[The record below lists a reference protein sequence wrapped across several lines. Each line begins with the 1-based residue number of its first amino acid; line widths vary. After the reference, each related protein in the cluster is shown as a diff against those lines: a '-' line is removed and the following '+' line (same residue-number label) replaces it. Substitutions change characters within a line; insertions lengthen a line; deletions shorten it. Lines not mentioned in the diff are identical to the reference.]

1 MKISEQWLREW
12 VNPPLSSDE
21 LAHQI
26 TMAGLEVD
34 ALEPVAGTFSGVVVA
49 EITHTEQHPD
59 ADKLRVCTVNTGAE
73 TVQIVCGAP
82 NARVGLKAPLAR
94 IGAVLP
100 GDFKI
105 KKAKLRGVESQGMLC
120 AEAELGLSDE
130 SAGLMELPADAPVG
144 TDLRDYLQLD
154 DHLIE
159 IGLTPNRADCL
170 GIAGIAR
177 EVGLLNSMPVCE
189 VSCEP
194 VAAAVED
201 TLPVELEA
209 PERCPRYVG
218 RIIRNIDI
226 SRPSPLWL
234 QEKLRRCGLRSIDAV
249 VDVTNYILL
258 ELGQPM
264 HAFDLDRL
272 QGGIVVR
279 TAKAGERLALLD
291 GQTAELRDDTLVIAD
306 HSGPVAMAGIMGGEP
321 TAVGEGTRHLFLE
334 SAFFAPGPL
343 AGQARSYGLHTDS
356 SHRFE
361 RGVDFQLQSRAI
373 ERATRLLLDIVGGEP
388 GPVIEAVAEADLPLR
403 HDVAL
408 RRARIPRLLGFELAD
423 ADVERILSGLGLG
436 VAATDD
442 GWLCTV
448 PSWRFDISIEAD
460 LLEELARVYGYNRLP
475 VSHIQADLV
484 IPPKPESRLSLRS
497 LRRHLCARGYR
508 EAITYSFVDP
518 KLQQLFD
525 PAVAPVALENPISAE
540 MAVMRSS
547 LLPGLASAVQRSAHR
562 QQNRVRL
569 FETGLRFIPGDP
581 GTGLT
586 ELRQV
591 PTLAMIIS
599 GQRFA
604 ESWSVASV
612 GADFYDLKG
621 DLESL
626 LALGRCQSE
635 FAFRAA
641 EHPALHPGQTAE
653 ITRTGQVVGRI
664 GAVHPAVLT
673 ALDINGPVLACEM
686 DLDALLEG
694 KLPVFSELSRFPEV
708 RRDLAV
714 LVDKTVPAA
723 TLMENVT
730 AVAGAYLRELRL
742 FDVYEGKGIDPKR
755 KSVAFGLTFRDQS
768 RTLSD
773 DVVNKA
779 MDQVI
784 DSLEKNYNAEL
795 RNQAL

>member
-34 ALEPVAGTFSGVVVA
+34 ALEPVAGIFSGVVVA
-49 EITHTEQHPD
+49 EIIQAEQHPD
-59 ADKLRVCTVNTGAE
+59 ADKLRVCTVDTGGE

-82 NARVGLKAPLAR
+82 NARVGLRAPLAR

-120 AEAELGLSDE
+120 AEAELGLSDA

-144 TDLRDYLQLD
+144 SDLREYLQLD
-154 DHLIE
+154 DQLIE

-177 EVGLLNSMPVCE
+177 EVGLLNGLPVKA
-189 VSCEP
+189 VSCDP
-194 VAAAVED
+194 VTAVLED
-201 TLPVELEA
+201 TLPVRLEA
-209 PERCPRYVG
+209 SERCPRYVG
-218 RIIRNIDI
+218 RVIRNIDI

-264 HAFDLDRL
+264 HAFDLERL
-272 QGGIVVR
+272 HGGIVVR
-279 TAKAGERLALLD
+279 TANAGESLALLD
-291 GQTAELRDDTLVIAD
+291 GQTVELRDDTLVIAD
-306 HSGPVAMAGIMGGEP
+306 HNGPVAMAGIMGGDP
-321 TAVGEGTRHLFLE
+321 TAVDDGTRHLFLE
-334 SAFFAPGPL
+334 SAFFAPGSL

-361 RGVDFQLQSRAI
+361 RGVDFRLQRDAL

-388 GPVIEAVAEADLPLR
+388 GPVIEAVDEAQLPAR
-403 HDVAL
+403 PDVAL
-408 RRARIPRLLGFELAD
+408 RRARIPRLLGFDLAD

-436 VAATDD
+436 VTATAE
-442 GWLCTV
+442 GWLCSV
-448 PSWRFDISIEAD
+448 PSWRFDLAIEAD

-484 IPPKPESRLSLRS
+484 IPPKPEARLSLRS
-497 LRRHLCARGYR
+497 LRRHLSARGYR
-508 EAITYSFVDP
+508 EAITYSFIDP

-525 PAVAPVALENPISAE
+525 PAVEPVALENPISAE

-547 LLPGLASAVQRSAHR
+547 LVPGLASAVQRSAHR

-569 FETGLRFIPGDP
+569 FETGLRFVPGAR
-581 GTGLT
+581 GAGLA

-599 GQRFA
+599 GPRFA
-604 ESWSVASV
+604 ESWSVASAA
-612 GADFYDLKG
+612 ADFYDLKG

-626 LALGRCQSE
+626 LGLGRCQGE

-664 GAVHPAVLT
+664 GALHPAVLA
-673 ALDINGPVLACEM
+673 ALDINGPVLACEI
-686 DLDALLEG
+686 DLDALLDGE
-694 KLPVFSELSRFPEV
+694 LPAFAELSRFPEV

-723 TLMENVT
+723 TLMENVK

-755 KSVAFGLTFRDQS
+755 KSLAFGLTFRDQS

-773 DVVNKA
+773 DVVNEA
-779 MDQVI
+779 MNQVI